1 MHRRI
6 RRGAG
11 TMFEPVRSQNP
22 KRPLLPGAVAP
33 NEPKQRRLMLTAL
46 VLLLVSLA
54 IVLYRDRD
62 FWFPDSEEAADQVQQ
77 PAPVQSASPSAQA
90 SAKNGAKRNRP
101 GHRKAHIRSKRPDVE
116 AAAVDEERSPVTV
129 TRTVLPPLDVEVVAG
144 TVHRTLRP
152 GSNSVKLDM
161 QPGDSSG
168 PAERS
173 PIVQEDASASITVN
187 AAEQAPIASGPVDV
201 VTHSVQPGYPMLA
214 RQLKVQGS
222 VILQAFIGRD
232 GLIQDLR
239 IVDGPPIL
247 ANAALVAVKQ
257 WHFKP
262 HYQGTEPV
270 ETQAKITVNF
280 TIQTN

>member
-1 MHRRI
+1 
-6 RRGAG
+6 
-11 TMFEPVRSQNP
+11 MFEPARSQNQ
-22 KRPLLPGAVAP
+22 KRPLLPAALAP

-46 VLLLVSLA
+46 VLLLVSLG

-62 FWFPDSEEAADQVQQ
+62 FWFPDSDEIADQVQPPASRQ
-77 PAPVQSASPSAQA
+77 PAQPSAQA
-90 SAKNGAKRNRP
+90 PAKNGVKRNRP
-101 GHRKAHIRSKRPDVE
+101 EHRKARIRSKQPDVE
-116 AAAVDEERSPVTV
+116 AAVVDEERPPVSV

-144 TVHRTLRP
+144 TVHRTVHP

-161 QPGDSSG
+161 QPGESSG
-168 PAERS
+168 RGEQPQ
-173 PIVQEDASASITVN
+173 IVQEEAAASITVN
-187 AAEQAPIASGPVDV
+187 AAEQTPIASEPADV
-201 VTHSVQPGYPMLA
+201 VSHSVQPSYPMLA
-214 RQLKVQGS
+214 RQMKVQGS
-222 VILQAFIGRD
+222 VILQALIGRD

-280 TIQTN
+280 TISTN